1 MVRWVCV
8 VHNVGE
14 LSIGGVGANL
24 LVKFTVGV
32 RFVVS
37 LYEFSN

>member
-1 MVRWVCV
+1 MEQWVCV
-8 VHNVGE
+8 VHYVGR
-14 LSIGGVGANL
+14 LYVGSVGVNL

>member
-1 MVRWVCV
+1 VFCYG
-8 VHNVGE
+8 GE
-14 LSIGGVGANL
+14 LYVGRVGVNL

-32 RFVVS
+32 RCFVS